1 MRKETSTNTMNDKAL
16 QKFCNAYKNLSQLTG
31 RWKVSLIFVINE
43 EAKSYSELKLE
54 IPNITDRILSKQL
67 SELQENKIIENEK
80 DKTKSIY
87 TLSAKGLKILTLLQ
101 HINELD
107 LT

>member
-1 MRKETSTNTMNDKAL
+1 MRCRITVTL
-16 QKFCNAYKNLSQLTG
+16 YHLSQITG

-43 EAKSYSELKLE
+43 EAKSYSKLKLE
-54 IPNITDRILSKQL
+54 IINISDRILTKQL
-67 SELQENKIIENEK
+67 SELQEDNIIENEK

-87 TLSAKGLKILTLLQ
+87 RLSTKGFKILKLLQ
-101 HINELD
+101 YINQLN